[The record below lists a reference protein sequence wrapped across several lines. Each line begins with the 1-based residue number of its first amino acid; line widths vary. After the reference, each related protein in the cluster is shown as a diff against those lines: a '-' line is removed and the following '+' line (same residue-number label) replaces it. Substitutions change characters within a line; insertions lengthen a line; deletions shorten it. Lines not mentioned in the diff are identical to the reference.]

1 MIAGVHSG
9 ARRKSVGATIPM
21 GRFGT
26 PDEIGQAV
34 IWRLSD
40 KASFVTGAHLNVG
53 GGGFHVGAP
62 TH

>member
-1 MIAGVHSG
+1 MIAGVHSD
-9 ARRKSVGATIPM
+9 ARRKSVEATIPM

-40 KASFVTGAHLNVG
+40 QASFVTGAHLNVG

-62 TH
+62 AH